1 MIEIVRAKTTQ
12 QFDLIAKLAFEI
24 WNEHYIPIIGK
35 AQVAYMVAKFQTSE
49 VMQEQA
55 NEGYEY
61 YLINYDGKPVGY
73 LSIQKR
79 VTELFLSKIYILNS
93 YRGKKI
99 GKEAFIFIDHR
110 ARELHCKSI
119 ALTVNKNNTNS
130 IHAYQKIGFKKTE
143 AIVMD
148 IGNGFV
154 MDDYRMVKNLA
165 SK

>member
-61 YLINYDGKPVGY
+61 YLINYDSKPVGY

-110 ARELHCKSI
+110 ARELYCKSI

-130 IHAYQKIGFKKTE
+130 IHAYEKIGFKKTE